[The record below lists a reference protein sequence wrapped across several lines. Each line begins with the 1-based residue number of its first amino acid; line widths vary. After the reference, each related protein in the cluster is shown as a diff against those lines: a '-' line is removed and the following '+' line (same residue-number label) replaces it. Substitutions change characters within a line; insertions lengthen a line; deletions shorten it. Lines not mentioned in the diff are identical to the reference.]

1 MSDHFDIPTQKLPM
15 TREGYTALQ
24 EELARRVQVER
35 PRISGRIRDAIADD
49 PNLTEN
55 AEYQAAKSEQGV
67 NEACIAELQS
77 KLVRADVI
85 NVSELSGDTVKFG
98 AIVTIVDEDTR
109 EKRQWQIVGEP
120 EADARRGKISV
131 FSPLA
136 RALIGKPKNA
146 TVEVLTPSGVKA
158 YKISKVQWG

>member
-35 PRISGRIRDAIADD
+35 PRIAGRIRDAIADD
-49 PNLTEN
+49 PNLPEN
-55 AEYQAAKSEQGV
+55 AEYQAAKSEQEV

-85 NVSELSGDTVKFG
+85 NVSELSGDTV
-98 AIVTIVDEDTR
+98 
-109 EKRQWQIVGEP
+109 Q
-120 EADARRGKISV
+120 
-131 FSPLA
+131 
-136 RALIGKPKNA
+136 
-146 TVEVLTPSGVKA
+146 
-158 YKISKVQWG
+158 